1 MKREDV
7 AHLATLA
14 RIELSEAE
22 LTKLPEELSSIV
34 SYVSAITDITGD
46 EADTAPQL
54 GARHNVFRAD
64 EVTNQADEY
73 TADLLAE
80 MPHTEGKFMK
90 VKKIIGATD

>member
-7 AHLATLA
+7 AHLARLA
-14 RIELSEAE
+14 RIELSESE
-22 LTKLPEELSSIV
+22 LEKLPEELSSIV
-34 SYVSAITDITGD
+34 SYVSVITDIAGD

-64 EVTNQADEY
+64 EVTNEADSY

-80 MPHTEGKFMK
+80 MPAVEGRFMK
-90 VKKIIGATD
+90 VKKILGGTD